1 MKSSMAALPA
11 YAAAPTAT
19 PATTAEVCS
28 TALHLWD
35 AASGAF
41 MAYMMYERTGLISYL
56 PCLLCSACGTLVLL
70 L

>member
-1 MKSSMAALPA
+1 MAALPA

-28 TALHLWD
+28 TGLDLWD
-35 AASGAF
+35 AASGGVI
-41 MAYMMYERTGLISYL
+41 AYEMYERIGLISYL
-56 PCLLCSACGTLVLL
+56 PCLLCSACGTVVLL